1 MVTPCGNQAARI
13 WYSPAG
19 DETDFG
25 CEDDALMSGE
35 CSNLSDLA
43 FMMEITHEEE
53 VAVKS
58 QHPSND
64 TQDVPSHVPSAVANS
79 RRVSAIQKDGQSRR
93 EASPTDVMST
103 FTEMESELRTLQRTR
118 VANQQTEHYM
128 ETVGCTPPP

>member
-1 MVTPCGNQAARI
+1 
-13 WYSPAG
+13 
-19 DETDFG
+19 
-25 CEDDALMSGE
+25 
-35 CSNLSDLA
+35 
-43 FMMEITHEEE
+43 MEITHEEE